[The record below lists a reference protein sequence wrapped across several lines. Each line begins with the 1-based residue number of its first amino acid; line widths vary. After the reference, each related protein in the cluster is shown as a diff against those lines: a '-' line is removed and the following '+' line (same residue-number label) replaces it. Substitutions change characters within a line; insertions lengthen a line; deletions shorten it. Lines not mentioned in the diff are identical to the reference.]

1 MKESIII
8 TDKLCKTFSSGG
20 IQQHVLK
27 NLDLE
32 IYKGDYTVIM
42 GASGAGKS
50 TLLYALSGMD
60 TPSLGKVIFAS
71 KEISSYTS
79 NQLAI
84 FRRKHCGFVFQQ
96 IYLLDTMSILDN
108 ILASGYLGKR
118 KRKDI
123 IKEAKELLQAV
134 GLEALQY
141 QKFPSQLSGGESQ
154 RAAVVRAL
162 INTPEVVFVDEPTGQ
177 LNSSASKA
185 VLDVLSNV
193 NEKGQSIVMVTH
205 DIKSALRGNRIIYL
219 QDGTI
224 VGECQLGQY
233 QEDDD
238 TRRTKLLQFLQEMG
252 W

>member
-1 MKESIII
+1 MKETIIM

-20 IQQHVLK
+20 MQQHVLK
-27 NLDLE
+27 NLDLQ

-60 TPSLGKVIFAS
+60 TPSLGKVIFDTE
-71 KEISSYTS
+71 EISSYTS

-96 IYLLDTMSILDN
+96 IYLLDTMSVLDN
-108 ILASGYLGKR
+108 ILASGYLGNR
-118 KRKDI
+118 KRSEI
-123 IKEAKELLQAV
+123 IKEAKSLLNEV

-154 RAAVVRAL
+154 RAAVIRAL

-177 LNSSASKA
+177 LNSNASKA
-185 VLDVLSNV
+185 VLDVLTKV

-224 VGECQLGQY
+224 VGECTLGRY
-233 QEDDD
+233 QEED
-238 TRRTKLLQFLQEMG
+238 TTRHQKLLQFLQGMG